1 MPTFEYNTVAG
12 NATIEAPDRATA
24 LRQLIGRGVA
34 PSGIQ
39 ELRGRAAHKAADQA
53 ASGAGGPIKVDIPK
67 DAAASA
73 NTGGLFGPRNTV
85 TLPETAAFV
94 RELATALSAG
104 LPLMSAL
111 KTLAR
116 TGRAGGQ
123 KAMLTHLI
131 DKVEQGSSLADACK
145 SWGKPFDVLLI
156 NLIKA
161 GEVSGKLPDVLHQ
174 AADLLEKSLAMRR
187 SIVSATIYPAMLS
200 VLILGAV
207 VVATTFIVPRI
218 LKTLESNKVPL
229 PWSTQ
234 VIKAFADF
242 MGSYWWLVIGLIVA
256 TVFTWMRAMK
266 NPATKL
272 AVDRF
277 MLKAPLVGPM
287 LTEAAVARFTRT
299 LGTLVKA
306 GLPVLSALR
315 LTAATITNSAM
326 RAAVMDVC
334 EKVASGKTIADP
346 LEKAGYFPPLL
357 VQIVSLGERS
367 GKLPELLMSAAT
379 SLEERTD
386 VRVKVFTE
394 AMRPLLVIIM
404 ALVAAFVIVSILS
417 ALLALQDSLGG
428 G

>member
-1 MPTFEYNTVAG
+1 MPTFEYNTAAG
-12 NATIEAPDRATA
+12 NATIDAPDRSAA
-24 LRQLIGRGVA
+24 LRQLIARGVA

-39 ELRGRAAHKAADQA
+39 EVRGRAAHRAADQA
-53 ASGAGGPIKVDIPK
+53 VAGASGPIKVETPRE
-67 DAAASA
+67 AAPVNA
-73 NTGGLFGPRNTV
+73 GGLFGGRSNV
-85 TLPETAAFV
+85 TLPETAAFI

-116 TGRAGGQ
+116 TGRTGGQ
-123 KAMLTHLI
+123 KAMLLHLI
-131 DKVEQGSSLADACK
+131 ANVEQGSSLADACK
-145 SWGKPFDVLLI
+145 SWGKPFDGLLV
-156 NLIKA
+156 NLVKA

-187 SIVSATIYPAMLS
+187 SIVSATIYPAMLA

-218 LKTLESNKVPL
+218 LKTLESNKVAL
-229 PWSTQ
+229 PWTTQ
-234 VIKAFADF
+234 VIKAFAEF
-242 MGSYWWLVIGLIVA
+242 MGSYWWALIA
-256 TVFTWMRAMK
+256 LTVVVVFAWARAMK
-266 NPATKL
+266 SPASRL

-277 MLKAPLVGPM
+277 LLRAPLLGPM

-315 LTAATITNSAM
+315 LTAATITNTAM
-326 RAAVMDVC
+326 KAAVTDVC

-367 GKLPELLMSAAT
+367 GKLPELLMSAAS
-379 SLEERTD
+379 SLEDRTE
-386 VRVKVFTE
+386 VRIKVFTE
-394 AMRPLLVIIM
+394 ALRPLLVIVM
-404 ALVAAFVIVSILS
+404 ALIAAFVIVSILS

-428 G
+428 A